1 MRLSFE
7 TGLTLFYFCFN
18 LSVSTRSQGGF
29 KEGEDEM
36 AEVQDLGG
44 GWQWN
49 PETRQLERADGKFF
63 AVRVGEVGPEGGKKW
78 IQPLVLQEGGDPDKV
93 IGAVTIKVVIG
104 ISVEPRIKVVR
115 PWRPGA
121 GHEVLEADRS
131 SFSKGKVPVAEP
143 IGYFRP
149 DSARMTGKVGVVVV
163 RLEAEDGGEW
173 MNIPDF
179 VRETEDGMALA
190 ALRKAGW

>member
-1 MRLSFE
+1 
-7 TGLTLFYFCFN
+7 
-18 LSVSTRSQGGF
+18 
-29 KEGEDEM
+29 M

-49 PETRQLERADGKFF
+49 PETKRLERTDGRFF
-63 AVRVGEVGPEGGKKW
+63 AVEVREIGPEGGKKY

-93 IGAVTIKVVIG
+93 IGAVTLKVVTGVG
-104 ISVEPRIKVVR
+104 IEPRIKVVR

-121 GHEVLEADRS
+121 GRAVLEADRS
-131 SFSKGKVPVAEP
+131 SVSKGEVPLAEP

-149 DSARMTGKVGVVVV
+149 DSARLTGKVSVVVV

-173 MNIPDF
+173 MNISDF
-179 VRETEDGMALA
+179 VSETEDGMALS

>member
-1 MRLSFE
+1 MP
-7 TGLTLFYFCFN
+7 
-18 LSVSTRSQGGF
+18 
-29 KEGEDEM
+29 
-36 AEVQDLGG
+36 EVQELGG

-93 IGAVTIKVVIG
+93 IGAVTLKVCG
-104 ISVEPRIKVVR
+104 TKIKVVR

-121 GHEVLEADRS
+121 GKEVLEADRS
-131 SFSKGKVPVAEP
+131 SVSKGEVPAVEP

-163 RLEAEDGGEW
+163 RLHAEDGGNW
-173 MNIPDF
+173 MGLADF
-179 VRETEDGMALA
+179 IYETEDGMALA
-190 ALRKAGW
+190 ALCKAGL

>member
-1 MRLSFE
+1 
-7 TGLTLFYFCFN
+7 
-18 LSVSTRSQGGF
+18 
-29 KEGEDEM
+29 M

-93 IGAVTIKVVIG
+93 VGAVTLKVCG
-104 ISVEPRIKVVR
+104 AKIKVVR

-121 GHEVLEADRS
+121 GREVLEADRS
-131 SFSKGKVPVAEP
+131 SVSKGAVPATEP
-143 IGYFRP
+143 IDYFRP
-149 DSARMTGKVGVVVV
+149 DSARMTGKVGAVVV

-173 MNIPDF
+173 MEISDF
-179 VRETEDGMALA
+179 VAQTEDGMALS
-190 ALRKAGW
+190 ALRKAGL